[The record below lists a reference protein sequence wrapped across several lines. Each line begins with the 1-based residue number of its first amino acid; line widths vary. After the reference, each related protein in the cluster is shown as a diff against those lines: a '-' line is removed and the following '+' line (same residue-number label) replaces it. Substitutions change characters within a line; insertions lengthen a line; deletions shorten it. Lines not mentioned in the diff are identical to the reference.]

1 MTCSALGPA
10 WEASILRT
18 PDPDA
23 PVVLA
28 PAPPGAPEYRVGCA
42 SWLDRSLIASGRF
55 YPRSRTSAEDRLR
68 WYARFFDTVEVNA
81 TYYALPSPRNS
92 QLWVARTPPGF
103 LFHVKA
109 YSLMTGHHP
118 RADTLPADLRVM
130 LPEELPLTRR
140 GEVARER
147 FPAEAV
153 DRCFELFRAGLAS
166 LAEAGKLG
174 YVLFQLAPW
183 VRYSDAAL
191 DYLASLPRR
200 LPGWAVAVEF
210 RSASWIPERTD
221 EVLRF
226 LADHGLVFVCLDAP
240 WQPYIPA
247 ATVPGWVAVR
257 LHGQNVRGWLDQLA
271 GKEPSVAE
279 KYDYLYGP
287 DEMEVIA
294 RRVRAFGG
302 HARRVAVTF
311 NNNNLD
317 YPVRNG
323 LDLKRLLGLD
333 APPLDAAGEPA
344 AEPGPRRR
352 PPRAASSGKLLAAEP
367 ESEDAG

>member
-1 MTCSALGPA
+1 
-10 WEASILRT
+10 
-18 PDPDA
+18 
-23 PVVLA
+23 VVLA
-28 PAPPGAPEYRVGCA
+28 PAPAGATEYRIGCA

-55 YPRSRTSAEDRLR
+55 FPRSRMSAEDRLR
-68 WYARFFDTVEVNA
+68 WYARFFDVVEVNA

-92 QLWVARTPPGF
+92 ELWVARTPPGF
-103 LFHVKA
+103 VFHVKA

-118 RADTLPADLRVM
+118 RADSLPADLRLM
-130 LPEELPLTRR
+130 LPEALPLNRR
-140 GEVARER
+140 GEVERER
-147 FPAEAV
+147 FPAEAL

-166 LAEAGKLG
+166 LAAAGKLG

-183 VRYSDAAL
+183 VRYGNAAL
-191 DYLASLPRR
+191 EYLASLPRR
-200 LPGWAVAVEF
+200 LPGFAVAVEF
-210 RSASWIPERTD
+210 RNASWIPERAD

-247 ATVPGWVAVR
+247 ATAPGWVAVR
-257 LHGQNVRGWLDQLA
+257 LHGQNVKGWLDQLA

-287 DEMEVIA
+287 DEMQAIA

-302 HARRVAVTF
+302 HACRVAVTF

-333 APPLDAAGEPA
+333 APALPAITPTGES
-344 AEPGPRRR
+344 GRRRR
-352 PPRAASSGKLLAAEP
+352 PPTAASGDLFRAEP
-367 ESEDAG
+367 DKDAD